1 VSVGED
7 YDLIDSWMLSLRY
20 SEAIVQT
27 KKEMGKFIRSL
38 ISLCKDLEN
47 DITNYTSKLSY
58 YVNPPNYITA
68 LYFHRD

>member
-7 YDLIDSWMLSLRY
+7 YDLIDTWILSLCY
-20 SEAIVQT
+20 SDAIVQT
-27 KKEMGKFIRSL
+27 KKEMGEFIQSL

-58 YVNPPNYITA
+58 DVNPLNYITA
-68 LYFHRD
+68 IYFHRD